1 MYPHK
6 VNKYPEGK
14 EKYLGSDWKDIL
26 PAEIVVTYCGCDGK
40 WDDAETRPIN
50 FRDEPTLSFYRKSL
64 REEGEEMVKE
74 LKRRREEDEL
84 YNRKLLEEGAATRTL
99 LVIAAGHPDP
109 VRLAKEVL
117 RSKIGVTEEVLD
129 APMWKVS
136 EDA

>member
-1 MYPHK
+1 MT
-6 VNKYPEGK
+6 
-14 EKYLGSDWKDIL
+14 DIYEL
-26 PAEIVVTYCGCDGK
+26 YGLVD
-40 WDDAETRPIN
+40 
-50 FRDEPTLSFYRKSL
+50 L
-64 REEGEEMVKE
+64 RA
-74 LKRRREEDEL
+74 L